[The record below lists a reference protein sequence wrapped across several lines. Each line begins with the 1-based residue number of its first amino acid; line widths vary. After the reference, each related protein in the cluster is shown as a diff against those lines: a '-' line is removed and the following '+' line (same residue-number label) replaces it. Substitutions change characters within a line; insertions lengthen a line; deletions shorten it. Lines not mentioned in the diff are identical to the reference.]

1 MKKVIFV
8 FIFMVLSSSFAFAD
22 AEPLA
27 LPVPSGTQVI
37 KETKRNLADMKFD
50 VIYYQSTESV
60 EAIRKFYRKQ
70 LKGYGWEEVD
80 FSVPLTKLD
89 MGKEN
94 VRSFMEK
101 NLAFQKKDIILT
113 ISFIPDNLLPD
124 GKTGYSLSRGSIALK
139 NETAVP
145 DINDSLT
152 KIKDRKEEKQDF
164 APEYPGAERV
174 WLFKRQNGA
183 TAVYVS
189 RDSVDKIERFYK
201 MNMPKFSWRIENDGP
216 AEILS
221 EHAYAVKYGN
231 CADCPKG
238 DVNVRVTNKI
248 IDFSNTKGQACRITL
263 IRRENIKEK
272 DASKFTTEVRL
283 DYEKAKNN
291 K

>member
-1 MKKVIFV
+1 MKKVMVIL
-8 FIFMVLSSSFAFAD
+8 IFMFLNFSFAFAD

-37 KETKRNLADMKFD
+37 KETKRDLADMKFD
-50 VIYYQSTESV
+50 VIYYQSAESA

-70 LKGYGWEEVD
+70 LKGYGWEEID
-80 FSVPLTKLD
+80 FSAPLTKLD
-89 MGKEN
+89 MDKEN
-94 VRSFMEK
+94 VRSFMER

-113 ISFIPDNLLPD
+113 ISFIPDNLLPE
-124 GKTGYSLSRGSIALK
+124 GKTGYSLSRGNVALK
-139 NETAVP
+139 NETAAP
-145 DINDSLT
+145 NINDSLA

-174 WLFKRQNGA
+174 WLFKRQNAA

-189 RDSVDKIERFYK
+189 KDSVDKIERFYK

-221 EHAYAVKYGN
+221 EHDYAVKYGN

-238 DVNVRVTNKI
+238 DINVRIANKI
-248 IDFSNTKGQACRITL
+248 MDFSNAKGQACKITL
-263 IRRENIKEK
+263 IRRENTKEK
-272 DASKFTTEVRL
+272 DASNFTTEVRL
-283 DYEKAKNN
+283 DYEKAKKN